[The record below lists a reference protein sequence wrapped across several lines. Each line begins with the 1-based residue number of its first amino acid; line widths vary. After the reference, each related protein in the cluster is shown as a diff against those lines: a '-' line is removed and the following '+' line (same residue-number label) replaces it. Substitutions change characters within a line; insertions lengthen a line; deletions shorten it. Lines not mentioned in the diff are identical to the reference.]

1 MTHLTKLGTSL
12 PDCSPESELLPELVV
27 PASDSP
33 PPRRRRLKSRSLLN
47 NTSRTDTGSLS
58 RGFSWVLAR
67 GTWNLKGL
75 VFILDFNAFSGTG
88 THKSTAP
95 GAVRPEGALPYS
107 SQDLTKKQQSW
118 SSRVPLIIKGHF
130 KLPGM
135 VPQEKKFIGA
145 ATEFCSK
152 AYTCAL
158 ARMAGNPAICKHT
171 GTAIQKKPHPR
182 ASLIRVKTPDRST
195 PRRSGAGIIG
205 PWSGSCRPRFPRTL
219 MYCSTQLPSTTPTA
233 GATKGKLFCGLQLP
247 LR

>member
-58 RGFSWVLAR
+58 RGFSWALAR
-67 GTWNLKGL
+67 GTWNLKGP

-118 SSRVPLIIKGHF
+118 SSRVPPIIKGHF

-158 ARMAGNPAICKHT
+158 LETLRS
-171 GTAIQKKPHPR
+171 
-182 ASLIRVKTPDRST
+182 ASTLVLPY
-195 PRRSGAGIIG
+195 RRS
-205 PWSGSCRPRFPRTL
+205 L
-219 MYCSTQLPSTTPTA
+219 TQEPASSESRLLIVAHHADPELA
-233 GATKGKLFCGLQLP
+233 
-247 LR
+247 